1 MAGRLDSRLLK
12 GAALAVLLLLH
23 VLVAILVGTAVV
35 NNLRMNDWKREVFD
49 APRPPG
55 VVVVSRGSEY
65 GLLEGNGNHCDK
77 RAWMVLRGAST
88 DALEKHYTRLLETPD
103 RWVTSIPGEEGL
115 VRIEVY
121 EIGLNAGWDL
131 RCH

>member
-1 MAGRLDSRLLK
+1 MARRLVSRVLQ

-23 VLVAILVGTAVV
+23 VLVAILVGTAVM
-35 NNLRMNDWKREVFD
+35 NNLRMNDWKNEVFD
-49 APRPPG
+49 APRPLG
-55 VVVVSRGSEY
+55 VVVVSRGTEY

-77 RAWMVLRGAST
+77 RAWMVLQGASA
-88 DALEKHYTRLLETPD
+88 DVLDRHYAHLLETPD
-103 RWVTSIPGEEGL
+103 RWVTTIPGEEGL